1 MLPYPAIA
9 DGLDEPTNSEK
20 LPSRSPFVGSEL
32 VTQAGPF
39 VGAMIA
45 SRLFAASVSLIA
57 AWAIE
62 VACWRGATQSALGP
76 PPVGFVPTINCEV
89 PGPSRVGWALLKS
102 IKFWRVIE
110 LCAT

>member
-20 LPSRSPFVGSEL
+20 LPARSPFVGSEL

-62 VACWRGATQSALGP
+62 VACWRAATQAALAR
-76 PPVGFVPTINCEV
+76 PPVACESTKSCEFQ
-89 PGPSRVGWALLKS
+89 GPSRFGWALLKS
-102 IKFWRVIE
+102 IRSWRVFG
-110 LCAT
+110 